1 MDIEKKYKEI
11 QEVYLSQNKPFV
23 IGFSGGKDS
32 TAVLQ
37 LVWTALLQ
45 IRDKLNNPVYII
57 SSDTLVEI
65 PKVINYVDKTLEKIK
80 ESALKEGLP
89 FYVKK
94 VIPNIRESFW
104 VNIIGKGYSA
114 PTRLFRWCTDRLKIN
129 PTNRFV
135 KEKISEYGEVIV
147 VLGVRSSESVN
158 RNKSIKNNSIEN
170 SLFLKHNSLKGAL
183 IYPIIRDWS
192 VEDVWDYL
200 LRNPSPFGIDNRELF
215 ALYKQAN
222 AGDCPVIVEL
232 KEGSESSS
240 CGSSRF
246 GCWTCTVVTK
256 EKSLSSLIE
265 NGEEWLKP
273 LQEYRQFLLESSKK
287 PENRE
292 YKRRNGKI
300 YIKNGKLYK
309 GGFTLKFRK
318 VLLEELLKTEKQVG
332 IKLIKDDELLEI
344 RRIWIQDDA
353 DWDNSLNKIYKKVY
367 GKEFIK
373 ETLKFTFKEKDK
385 EYLHPLIIK
394 LVNAIENFSNDKN
407 LLINRV
413 EKILKEDWLEE
424 DEIQKLLGINTEN
437 IKTKDFNNASFSKK
451 QIKILIELENLLITI
466 KEKYMDGKKFK
477 NQDKIIENINKAENL
492 INLYK
497 KNQDTTNKKYIAK
510 K

>member
-1 MDIEKKYKEI
+1 MDIDKKYKEI
-11 QEVYLSQNKPFV
+11 QEVYLTQNKPFV

-45 IRDKLNNPVYII
+45 IKDRLNNPVYIV

-80 ESALKEGLP
+80 EAALREGLP
-89 FYVKK
+89 FYVEK
-94 VIPNIRESFW
+94 VVPDIRESFW
-104 VNIIGKGYSA
+104 VNVIGKGYSA
-114 PTRLFRWCTDRLKIN
+114 PTRLFRWCTDKLKIK
-129 PTNRFV
+129 PTNKFV
-135 KEKISEYGEVIV
+135 KEKVSKYGEVIV
-147 VLGVRSSESVN
+147 VLGVRSSESIN
-158 RNKSIKNNSIEN
+158 RNKSIKNNSIED

-183 IYPIIRDWS
+183 IYPVIRDWS

-200 LRNPSPFGIDNRELF
+200 LKNPSPFGIDNRELF
-215 ALYKQAN
+215 TLYKQAN

-240 CGSSRF
+240 CGNSRF
-246 GCWTCTVVTK
+246 GCWTCTVVEK

-273 LQEYRQFLLESSKK
+273 LQEYRQFLLESSKNPK
-287 PENRE
+287 YRE

-309 GGFTLKFRK
+309 GGFKLEFRK
-318 VLLEELLKTEKQVG
+318 VLLEKLLETEKQVG
-332 IKLIKDDELLEI
+332 IKLIKDEELLEI
-344 RRIWIQDDA
+344 RKIWIRDDA
-353 DWDNSLNKIYKKVY
+353 DWNDSLNKIYKKVY
-367 GKEFIK
+367 GKKFI
-373 ETLKFTFKEKDK
+373 EEALNFSFKEKDK
-385 EYLHPLIIK
+385 KYLHPLIIK

-407 LLINRV
+407 LLISRV

-424 DEIQKLLGINTEN
+424 DEILKLLGINTEN

-466 KEKYMDGKKFK
+466 KEKYMNGKKLK

-497 KNQDTTNKKYIAK
+497 RNQKTANKKCVV
-510 K
+510 

>member
-11 QEVYLSQNKPFV
+11 QDIYLSQNKPFI

-32 TAVLQ
+32 TVALQ
-37 LVWTALLQ
+37 LVWNALLQ
-45 IRDKLNNPVYII
+45 IKDKLKNPVYIV

-80 ESALKEGLP
+80 EAALKEELP
-89 FYVKK
+89 FYVEK
-94 VIPNIRESFW
+94 VFPDIRESFW

-114 PTRLFRWCTDRLKIN
+114 PTRLFRWCTDRLKIK
-129 PTNRFV
+129 PTNKFV
-135 KEKISEYGEVIV
+135 KEKVSKYGEIIV
-147 VLGVRSSESVN
+147 VLGVRSSESIN
-158 RNKSIKNNSIEN
+158 RNKSIKNNSIED

-240 CGSSRF
+240 CGNSRF
-246 GCWTCTVVTK
+246 GCWTCTVVEK

-287 PENRE
+287 PELRE

-300 YIKNGKLYK
+300 CIKNGKLYK
-309 GGFTLKFRK
+309 GGFKLEFRK
-318 VLLEELLKTEKQVG
+318 VLLEKLLETEKQVG
-332 IKLIKDDELLEI
+332 IRLIRNEELSEI

-353 DWDNSLNKIYKKVY
+353 DWNDSLNKIHKKVY

-373 ETLKFTFKEKDK
+373 EALNFAFKEKDK
-385 EYLHPLIIK
+385 KYLHPLIIK
-394 LVNAIENFSNDKN
+394 LVNAMENFSNDKN
-407 LLINRV
+407 FLINRV

-424 DEIQKLLGINTEN
+424 DEILKLLDINTEN
-437 IKTKDFNNASFSKK
+437 IKTKDFNSASFSKK
-451 QIKILIELENLLITI
+451 QIKILIELGNLLITI
-466 KEKYMDGKKFK
+466 KEKYINKKK
-477 NQDKIIENINKAENL
+477 LKDQDKIIKNIDKAENL

-497 KNQDTTNKKYIAK
+497 GNQKTANKKCVVGE
-510 K
+510 